1 MNKDKHK
8 PGNVICVYLGSS
20 IIQTLFVFAMAAQ
33 GLAHAQP
40 YPAKP
45 VRLVMPFG
53 PGSASDVIA
62 SVVADE
68 LRVSLGQPFVIDYRP
83 GASAQIAAELVAR
96 AAPDGYTLLI
106 GTNTTHAANPHL
118 FRKLNYDPV
127 KDFAPVS
134 SLISFTS
141 MLVIEPRV
149 PAKSVA
155 ELMAWTRANPDKAT
169 YAYGNTLSR
178 LAAAGLFR
186 MAGQTALGIPYKS
199 QPQAVADVAGGAAT
213 LTFVDVAT
221 GQALISAGRL
231 RALAVA
237 RGKRSPLLP
246 DLPAIAETPGF
257 AGFDI
262 NSWVALFATGGSP
275 RHAIDT
281 LNGAV
286 RKALAKPELRER
298 FTKLSAE
305 IESSSVDELRTFV
318 VRQLDNWGRRVREAG
333 IEAE

>member
-62 SVVADE
+62 RVVADE

-106 GTNTTHAANPHL
+106 GANQSL
-118 FRKLNYDPV
+118 YKKLPYDFI

>member
-1 MNKDKHK
+1 M
-8 PGNVICVYLGSS
+8 
-20 IIQTLFVFAMAAQ
+20 FAVAVVVPDVAA
-33 GLAHAQP
+33 GVAHAQA

-45 VRLVMPFG
+45 VRVVMPFG

-62 SVVADE
+62 RVVADE
-68 LRVSLGQPFVIDYRP
+68 LRASLGQPFVIDYRP

-118 FRKLNYDPV
+118 FHKLNYDPV

-149 PAKSVA
+149 PAKSVT
-155 ELMAWTRANPDKAT
+155 ELMTWARANPDEAS

-186 MAGQTALGIPYKS
+186 MAGQASLGIPYKS

-231 RALAVA
+231 RAIAVA

-275 RHAIDT
+275 ARAIDT

-286 RKALAKPELRER
+286 RKTLAKPEHRER

-305 IESSSVDELRTFV
+305 VESSSAEELRVFV

-333 IEAE
+333 IAPE